1 MTQLDLRDYIRDIPD
16 FPTPGI
22 LFRDI
27 TPLLKSPDAFSRT
40 IDLFA
45 NHYRDARLDAIA
57 GIESRGFL
65 FATPL
70 SNALGVPMVPV
81 RKKGKLP
88 APTRSVA
95 YALEYGSDTLEIHVD
110 AISSGDRVLVLDD
123 LLATGG
129 TMAATTRLVSECG
142 GEVAG
147 VAIVLELTHLNGRK
161 RLDEYD
167 IYSLIKI

>member
-1 MTQLDLRDYIRDIPD
+1 MDLRDFIRDIPD

-27 TPLLKSPDAFSRT
+27 TPLLKSPDAFSRA

-45 NHYRDARLDAIA
+45 SRYRDARLDVIA

-70 SNALGVPMVPV
+70 AYELRVPMVPV

-88 APTRSVA
+88 ARTHSVT
-95 YALEYGSDTLEIHVD
+95 YDLEYGSDALEMHVD
-110 AISSGDRVLVLDD
+110 AISHGDRVLILDD

-129 TMAATTRLVSECG
+129 TRAATTRLVSLCG

-147 VAIVLELTHLNGRK
+147 VGVVVELTDLDGRK
-161 RLDEYD
+161 DLGDYD
-167 IYSLIKI
+167 VYSLIEY

>member
-1 MTQLDLRDYIRDIPD
+1 MDLRDYIRDIPD

-27 TPLLKSPDAFSRT
+27 TPLLKSPDAFSRA

-45 NHYRDARLDAIA
+45 NRYRDARIDAIA

-70 SNALGVPMVPV
+70 SHELGVPMVPV

-88 APTRSVA
+88 AQTYSVA
-95 YALEYGSDTLEIHVD
+95 YDLEYGSDAVEMHVD
-110 AISSGDRVLVLDD
+110 AISAGDRVLVLDD

-129 TMAATTRLVSECG
+129 TLAATTRLISLCG

-147 VAIVLELTHLNGRK
+147 VAVVVELTDLNGRK
-161 RLDEYD
+161 GLDDYD
-167 IYSLIKI
+167 VYSLIKI